1 MHKDSKYKL
10 VRDDGKIMHS
20 SDIKWLDWNESGTI
34 KKLNSNPA
42 INRSLIMYESNK
54 LTKYY
59 NWLTTKIT
67 DIKVKRKD
75 FIEFTTENSNYKLYI
90 SNE

>member
-1 MHKDSKYKL
+1 MSTDSKYKL
-10 VRDDGKIMHS
+10 VRDDGKVMYS
-20 SDIKWLDWNESGTI
+20 SNIKWLDWNESGTI

-42 INRSLIMYESNK
+42 INRSLIMYEEDK

-59 NWLTTKIT
+59 NWLTTIIT

-75 FIEFTTENSNYKLYI
+75 FIEFTTEKNIYKLYI
-90 SNE
+90 KQ